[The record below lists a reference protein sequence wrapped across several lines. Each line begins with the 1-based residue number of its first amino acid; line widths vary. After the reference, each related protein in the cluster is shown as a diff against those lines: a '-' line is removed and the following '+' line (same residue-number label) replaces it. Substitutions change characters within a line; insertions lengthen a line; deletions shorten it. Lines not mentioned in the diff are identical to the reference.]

1 MVAKAMGMGKKNL
14 IRKEKR
20 AKNRIL
26 ELINIKK
33 LVKSE
38 KPTEMT
44 EDCSGSLDR
53 MILRKSRWKR
63 VSRKRE
69 CLIKVIAEKYLLD

>member
-44 EDCSGSLDR
+44 E
-53 MILRKSRWKR
+53 K
-63 VSRKRE
+63 
-69 CLIKVIAEKYLLD
+69 IALEVWIERS

>member
-1 MVAKAMGMGKKNL
+1 MVAKGMGMGKKLN
-14 IRKEKR
+14 KERKR

-26 ELINIKK
+26 EYINIKK

-44 EDCSGSLDR
+44 EYHSESLDR

-69 CLIKVIAEKYLLD
+69 CLIKMITEKYPLD